1 MEELT
6 SIASDSLL
14 REIQTLRAEL
24 AAAEGKLA
32 EAQEVILAIQ
42 SGEVDAVVVS
52 GPEGDQ
58 VFTLQ
63 GAEYAYRALVEAMN
77 EGAATLSSDGTVLYC
92 NQRLADLARVPM
104 EQIIGSPVEA
114 LIPQESKRLFEAV
127 LARASSGEACNTEL
141 DFRSG
146 KGEVAPAHLSLRKMK
161 SLEPTAI
168 CMVVTDL
175 TERKRNDELIAA
187 GRLATSIL
195 ESAAEAIAVCDQE
208 GRIVTAN
215 QALERLC
222 GSNPLFQPFDLA
234 IPLKVNDGVKMNDG
248 AAQPPR
254 YFSVAGPLYGATQ
267 RALEVSLYRDRQPP
281 AYLLLTA
288 APIRS
293 SSAVIGCVLTLTDI
307 TERKRAEDAIIRTEK
322 LASVGRMAS
331 TIAHEINNPLETI
344 GQSVY
349 LAMTDS
355 SISQEA
361 KSYLEIAVDQL
372 ERVAHITKQT
382 LAFHRD
388 QSTPQNLDL
397 GELADSILRLF
408 SARLEARGV
417 TVEKRYAELA
427 PIKAFGGEIRQVI
440 SNLISNSM
448 DAVPDHGRIHLRVA
462 HSSGANDARWVR
474 FVIADTGSGILPERL
489 SRIFEP
495 FYTTKEMVGVGLGLW
510 VSKQIIEKYGGHI
523 RVRSKP
529 GAGTVFAVI
538 FPAAEGGRSDY
549 PKLL

>member
-6 SIASDSLL
+6 SVSSDSLL
-14 REIQTLRAEL
+14 REIRALRAEL

-52 GPEGDQ
+52 GPEGDR

-92 NQRLADLARVPM
+92 NQRLADLTQVPM
-104 EQIIGSPVEA
+104 EQIIGSPVGA
-114 LIPQESKRLFEAV
+114 LVPEESKRLLEAV
-127 LARASSGEACNTEL
+127 LARASSGEAWNTEL

-146 KGEVAPAHLSLRKMK
+146 EGRVAPAHLSLRKMK

-195 ESAAEAIAVCDQE
+195 ESAAEAIAVCDQA

-234 IPLKVNDGVKMNDG
+234 IPLQVNDGS
-248 AAQPPR
+248 AQSPR
-254 YFSVAGPLYGATQ
+254 YFSVAGTLQGATQ
-267 RALEVSLYRDRQPP
+267 RALEVFLYRDRRPP

-293 SSAVIGCVLTLTDI
+293 SSAVIGCVLTMTDI
-307 TERKRAEDAIIRTEK
+307 TERKRAEEAIIRTEK

-349 LAMTDS
+349 LAMTDP

-361 KSYLEIAVDQL
+361 KSYLEIAVAQL
-372 ERVAHITKQT
+372 ERVAHITTQT

-397 GELADSILRLF
+397 GELADNILRLF
-408 SARLEARGV
+408 SARLAARGV
-417 TVEKRYAELA
+417 TVEKRYAQVE

-462 HSSGANDARWVR
+462 RSSGKDGARWVR

-495 FYTTKEMVGVGLGLW
+495 FFTTKEMVGVGLGLW
-510 VSKQIIEKYGGHI
+510 VTKQIIEKYGGLI

-529 GAGTVFAVI
+529 GAGTVFAVV
-538 FPAAEGGRSDY
+538 FPAAEGGAEAHERHH
-549 PKLL
+549 PGC